1 MLWKATSLVATF
13 ATLLAAQ
20 EPIRVDVELVRVP
33 CTVTNGKGE
42 TVKHLRARDFSILDN
57 GVKRPVRYF
66 GQETDLPLTV
76 GLLVDVSGSQR
87 KYILKHR
94 EALRQF
100 FEQVLRKGDKAFI
113 AGVAGGVRLV
123 QDFSDSASVLT
134 AAVDRLDA
142 TRGSRMGRPCP
153 TREVIVQ
160 DRLYRTSTCG
170 GSVIW
175 DGVYY
180 AAEKL
185 RNVEGRK
192 ALILMTDAE
201 DTGSPH
207 SLEDAIGMAQS
218 AETIVYTIKAVE
230 RRKLRDAW
238 KRPLENL
245 AEQTGG
251 FTFNV
256 RYNKPGEIFAKI
268 QDELRTQYVLG
279 FNAEGPR
286 DGSFHTLKVS
296 VAGRGNKVR
305 TRTGYWARK
314 EQPTSPQ

>member
-1 MLWKATSLVATF
+1 MILRQACGVLALFTTF
-13 ATLLAAQ
+13 AQ

-33 CTVTNGKGE
+33 CTVTNRKGE
-42 TVKHLRARDFSILDN
+42 TVKNLEARDFSILDN
-57 GVKRPVRYF
+57 GVKRPVQYF
-66 GQETDLPLTV
+66 GRETDLPLTV

-87 KYILKHR
+87 RYIRQHR

-100 FEQVLRKGDKAFI
+100 FEQVLRKGDRAFI
-113 AGVAGGVRLV
+113 AAVAGNVRLI
-123 QDFSDSASVLT
+123 QDFSDSAEVLT
-134 AAVDRLDA
+134 AAVDRVDA
-142 TRGSRMGRPCP
+142 TRGDRMGTPCA
-153 TREVIVQ
+153 TREMILN
-160 DRLYRTSTCG
+160 DRVYQTSLCG

-180 AAEKL
+180 ATQKL
-185 RNVEGRK
+185 RAVDGRK

-201 DTGSPH
+201 DSGSPH
-207 SLEDAIGMAQS
+207 SLDEAIRMAQG

-251 FTFNV
+251 FSFNV
-256 RYNKPGEIFAKI
+256 RYDKPGEIFSRI

-314 EQPTSPQ
+314 ENP

>member
-1 MLWKATSLVATF
+1 MISKASSLVAVF
-13 ATLLAAQ
+13 GLLAQ

-42 TVKHLRARDFSILDN
+42 TVKHLESRDFAILDN
-57 GVKRPVRYF
+57 GVKRPVKYF
-66 GQETDLPLTV
+66 GRETDLPLTV

-87 KYILKHR
+87 KYLRQHR

-100 FEQVLRKGDKAFI
+100 FETVLRKGDRAFI
-113 AGVAGGVRLV
+113 AAVAGSVRLIE
-123 QDFSDSASVLT
+123 DFSGSPEVLS
-134 AAVDRLDA
+134 AAVDRVDA
-142 TRGSRMGRPCP
+142 TRGERMGRPCP
-153 TREVIVQ
+153 TREVIA
-160 DRLYRTSTCG
+160 DGRMYRMSMCG

-180 AAEKL
+180 ATEKL
-185 RNVEGRK
+185 RKVEGRK

-201 DTGSPH
+201 DSGSPH
-207 SLEDAIGMAQS
+207 TLDDAIGMAQS

-238 KRPLENL
+238 KKPLENL

-251 FTFNV
+251 FGFNV
-256 RYNKPGEIFAKI
+256 RYDKPGEIFTRI
-268 QDELRTQYVLG
+268 QNELRTQYVLG

-286 DGSFHTLKVS
+286 DGTFHSLKVS

-305 TRTGYWARK
+305 TRTGYWARN
-314 EQPTSPQ
+314 EQTQ

>member
-1 MLWKATSLVATF
+1 MSSKVLGVLALFTTF
-13 ATLLAAQ
+13 AQ
-20 EPIRVDVELVRVP
+20 ESIRVDVELVRVP

-42 TVKHLRARDFSILDN
+42 TVKHLEAKDFSIADN
-57 GVKRPVRYF
+57 GRKRPVQYLGR
-66 GQETDLPLTV
+66 ETDLPLTV

-87 KYILKHR
+87 KYVRQHR

-100 FEQVLRKGDKAFI
+100 FEQVLRKGDRAFI
-113 AGVAGGVRLV
+113 AAVAGNVRLI
-123 QDFSDSASVLT
+123 QDFSDSAEALT
-134 AAVDRLDA
+134 AAVDRVDA
-142 TRGSRMGRPCP
+142 VRGQRMGKPCP
-153 TREVIVQ
+153 AREMILPNRVIYVPI
-160 DRLYRTSTCG
+160 CG

-185 RNVEGRK
+185 RAADGRK

-201 DTGSPH
+201 DSGSPH
-207 SLEDAIGMAQS
+207 TLEEAIGMAQS

-238 KRPLENL
+238 KKPLENL

-251 FTFNV
+251 LPFNV
-256 RYNKPGEIFAKI
+256 RYDKPSEIFAKI

-286 DGSFHTLKVS
+286 DGKFHTLKVT

-305 TRTGYWARK
+305 TRSGYWARK
-314 EQPTSPQ
+314 EEQ

>member
-1 MLWKATSLVATF
+1 MITKAYGLIALF
-13 ATLLAAQ
+13 ATLAQ

-33 CTVTNGKGE
+33 CTVTNKKGE
-42 TVKHLRARDFSILDN
+42 TVKHLEARDFSIVDN
-57 GVKRPVRYF
+57 GVKRPVKYF
-66 GQETDLPLTV
+66 GRETDLPLTI

-87 KYILKHR
+87 RYLRQHR

-100 FEQVLRKGDKAFI
+100 FEQVLRKGDRAFI
-113 AGVAGGVRLV
+113 AAVAGNVRLV
-123 QDFSDSASVLT
+123 QDFSDSAEVLT
-134 AAVDRLDA
+134 AAVDRVDG
-142 TRGSRMGRPCP
+142 TRGTRLGKPCP
-153 TREVIVQ
+153 TREMVVR
-160 DRLYRTSTCG
+160 DRIFLIPICG

-185 RNVEGRK
+185 RTVEGRK

-201 DTGSPH
+201 DSGSPH
-207 SLEDAIGMAQS
+207 TLEQAIEMAQS
-218 AETIVYTIKAVE
+218 GETIVYTIKAVE

-238 KRPLENL
+238 KKPLENL
-245 AEQTGG
+245 ADQTGG
-251 FTFNV
+251 FGFNV
-256 RYNKPGEIFAKI
+256 RYDKPGEIFAKI
-268 QDELRTQYVLG
+268 QEELRTQYVLG
-279 FNAEGPR
+279 FNAEGAH

-314 EQPTSPQ
+314 EQTQ